1 MTVTHPL
8 PNHAT
13 NDSPLRDEELIH
25 MYEGAM
31 AHLAQA
37 RCSAP
42 DEQKRYISI
51 VVQILIDIKEKDI
64 QRDPSNKDGTDLPTL
79 YAYMIDRLSIA
90 HCGLGMDPIDE
101 VNWLLQNLK
110 EISTGKK
117 EPAPSQKAPAS

>member
-1 MTVTHPL
+1 MTVTRPL

-13 NDSPLRDEELIH
+13 NDSPLKHEELIH

-37 RCSAP
+37 RCGTP
-42 DEQKRYISI
+42 DEQKRYIST
-51 VVQILIDIKEKDI
+51 VVQILIHMKEKD
-64 QRDPSNKDGTDLPTL
+64 PSNEDGTDLPTL

-90 HCGLGMDPIDE
+90 HCGMGMDPIDE

-110 EISTGKK
+110 EISRGKK
-117 EPAPSQKAPAS
+117 EPPP